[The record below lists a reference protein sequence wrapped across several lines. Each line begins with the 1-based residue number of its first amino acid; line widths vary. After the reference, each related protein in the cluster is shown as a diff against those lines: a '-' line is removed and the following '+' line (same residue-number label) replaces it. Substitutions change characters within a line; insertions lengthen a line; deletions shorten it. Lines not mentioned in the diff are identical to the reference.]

1 MRKPPAGD
9 PPRVYIILLYTRIGR
24 RGKVLC
30 GGGGR
35 GTGRPNPN
43 IMVGDTIW
51 FFVLNNISSGL
62 RLALRRRRRV

>member
-1 MRKPPAGD
+1 M
-9 PPRVYIILLYTRIGR
+9 LLYVGT
-24 RGKVLC
+24 RGKVR
-30 GGGGR
+30 GGG

-62 RLALRRRRRV
+62 RLALRRRRV